1 MKKLVAFSLFW
12 CISTPVLAD
21 VSDEFTGASSLSL
34 GGTASESIGGPVISI
49 AHDGNNTK
57 ESCMKN
63 LLSLMNGDELAVQS
77 RSAGTGKKT
86 REEINGTRGCP
97 VFMAVA
103 E

>member
-1 MKKLVAFSLFW
+1 MYGTLNRERIEKMKYLMQ
-12 CISTPVLAD
+12 IYED
-21 VSDEFTGASSLSL
+21 
-34 GGTASESIGGPVISI
+34 ISI
-49 AHDGNNTK
+49 ARDRNNAK

-63 LLSLMNGDELAVQS
+63 SLSLADGDELAAQS

-86 REEINGTRGCP
+86 KEEIDAETAGGTRGCP

>member
-1 MKKLVAFSLFW
+1 MKFLMGTVE
-12 CISTPVLAD
+12 D
-21 VSDEFTGASSLSL
+21 VS
-34 GGTASESIGGPVISI
+34 I
-49 AHDGNNTK
+49 ARDRNNAK

-63 LLSLMNGDELAVQS
+63 PLSLVNGDELAVQS

-86 REEINGTRGCP
+86 KEEINGTRGYP